1 MTGRGSS
8 SKSASGGGPFW
19 LWLPLIIAV
28 LALTCSPWKPFGAR
42 HSGPDA
48 DSGAGEGWAEVNS
61 DSFRRYESALR
72 LYHRGRTLYRYGQ
85 FNSAQDHLERSLDLL
100 AELELSASDPPG
112 LALGRDHLVEQAGE
126 LRSWIED
133 RMEAMAL
140 SDIELRES
148 RPPPFLVEDTGT
160 QYNIKLEYNSR
171 VQVYIDLYCGR
182 LKNTFSLHLARG
194 GKYEAM
200 MRRILA
206 EEGVPTDIVY
216 VCLIESGYNPRAY
229 SRAHA
234 VGPWQFIGSSA
245 KIFKLKTDWWVD
257 ERRDPEK
264 STRAGARYLK
274 SLHTRFGSWPLAM
287 AAYNTGALRV
297 RRAMRRV
304 GTDDFWKLPLSR
316 QTRRY
321 VPKFMASMMIA
332 KNPEGDALAHT
343 VKTLA
348 MLDIQYHEPD
358 QVDVVSIPQCTDLK
372 LIAECSG
379 APIERIK
386 ELNPEL
392 RRWCTP
398 PETEGYRL
406 RLPRGRAGDF
416 WANYDKIPKKKLV
429 TFGHYRVKRG
439 DTVSGIADRFGTSVA
454 AVASTNNLN
463 NRHLIQPGQELV
475 IPGRGSISVL
485 TAGKQADSR
494 SPVAATT
501 NAPNRS
507 GDKTTG
513 RKLIYTVKKRDTL
526 YDIARLHGTTVA
538 RLRSWN
544 RVDRGYLIRPG
555 DKLTLYLRPAAAPS
569 SSDGAAGLGRDAAN

>member
-1 MTGRGSS
+1 
-8 SKSASGGGPFW
+8 
-19 LWLPLIIAV
+19 V
-28 LALTCSPWKPFGAR
+28 
-42 HSGPDA
+42 
-48 DSGAGEGWAEVNS
+48 GEGWAEVDNQ
-61 DSFRRYESALR
+61 SFRRYESALR

-85 FNSAQDHLERSLDLL
+85 FNSAQDRLERSLKLL
-100 AELELSASDPPG
+100 AELELSDSVPPD
-112 LALGRDHLVEQAGE
+112 LALSRDHLIEQAGE
-126 LRSWIED
+126 LHSWIED

-140 SDIELRES
+140 SDIELRED
-148 RPPPFLVEDTGT
+148 RPPPLQVEETGT
-160 QYNIKLEYNSR
+160 QYNVPLEYNSR

-229 SRAHA
+229 SRARA

-245 KIFKLKTDWWVD
+245 KIFNLKTDWWVD

-274 SLHTRFGSWPLAM
+274 SLHKRFGSWPLAM

-297 RRAMRRV
+297 RRAMRRT

-316 QTRRY
+316 QTRGY

-332 KNPEGDALAHT
+332 KNPEAFGF
-343 VKTLA
+343 
-348 MLDIQYHEPD
+348 DIQFQEPD
-358 QVDVVSIPQCTDLK
+358 QVDVVSIPRCTDLK
-372 LIAECSG
+372 LIAECAG
-379 APIERIK
+379 TRIERIK

-406 RLPRGRAGDF
+406 RLPRGRAGEF
-416 WANYDKIPKKKLV
+416 WANYDKIPKKNLV
-429 TFGHYRVKRG
+429 TFDRYRVRRG

-463 NRHLIQPGQELV
+463 NRHLIRPGQELV
-475 IPGRGSISVL
+475 IPGRGGSISVI
-485 TAGKQADSR
+485 TAGKQARSR
-494 SPVAATT
+494 PPATAT
-501 NAPNRS
+501 STPPALS
-507 GDKTTG
+507 GDRTSG

-526 YDIARLHGTTVA
+526 YDIARLHGITVA
-538 RLRSWN
+538 MLRRWN

-555 DKLTLYLRPAAAPS
+555 DKLTLYLRPTAAAS
-569 SSDGAAGLGRDAAN
+569 SSDAAAGLGQDAAN